1 MYITIKEYCPSV
13 VQVLLVLALVFLSG
27 SATFGQDHTEL
38 GHAAEQH
45 SDAHDHSEGG
55 EFNAGHMIIEHISD
69 SYDIHLW
76 GHTSI
81 PLPVILYTDAG
92 LHVFSSSSFNHG
104 HDVVESKGDHFVLA
118 AGKIYKTDAQ
128 GTLMYCVANEV
139 NPEVCDS
146 ETAVDFAK
154 THHSGFIAPAG
165 SLSQQRPL
173 DLSITKSVF
182 GLLFVLT
189 LVCIFVLLAAKG
201 YKKRPGQAPTGITN
215 VLEPLILFVR
225 DEIAIPSIGKKH
237 AHRFMPFLLTVF
249 FFIWLCNLIGLIPFI
264 GGFNITGTLSVTM
277 VLAATVFVITTV
289 NANKNYWGHLLW
301 PPGVPFPIKLILV
314 PIEIV
319 GIFLKPIVLM
329 VRLTANITAGHIIIL
344 AFVSLILIFGQG
356 GEAMGAGIGVGIGAT
371 LFMIFMF
378 FIELL
383 VAFLQAFVFT
393 LLAALYFGDATQE
406 AHH

>member
-1 MYITIKEYCPSV
+1 MYTTIKEYYPSV
-13 VQVLLVLALVFLSG
+13 AQVLLVLALVLFSS
-27 SATFGQDHTEL
+27 SASFGQEHTEL
-38 GHAAEQH
+38 GHTEDGQTK
-45 SDAHDHSEGG
+45 SHDHSEKG
-55 EFNAGHMIIEHISD
+55 EFNAGDMIMEHISD
-69 SYDIHLW
+69 AYDIHLW

-92 LHVFSSSSFNHG
+92 LHVFSSGSFDHG
-104 HDVVESKGDHFVLA
+104 HAVVESKGEHFVLA
-118 AGKIYKTDAQ
+118 AGKVYQTDEH
-128 GTLMYCVANEV
+128 GTLMYCVANES

-146 ETAVDFAK
+146 ETAVNFAD
-154 THHSGFIAPAG
+154 THHSGFEAPDG
-165 SLSQQRPL
+165 SLALQRPM
-173 DLSITKSVF
+173 DFSITKSVF
-182 GLLFVLT
+182 GLLFVLV
-189 LVCIFVLLAAKG
+189 LVCILFLAAAKG
-201 YKKRPGQAPTGITN
+201 YKKRPGQAPKGITN
-215 VLEPLILFVR
+215 ALEPLILFVR

-249 FFIWLCNLIGLIPFI
+249 FFIWLCNLLGLIPFI

-277 VLAATVFVITTV
+277 VLAAIVFVITTV
-289 NANKNYWGHLLW
+289 NANKHYWGHILW
-301 PPGVPFPIKLILV
+301 PPGVPLPIKFILI

-344 AFVSLILIFGQG
+344 AFVSLVLIFGKG
-356 GEAMGAGIGVGIGAT
+356 GEAMGAGFGVGIGAT